1 MKKTLQYK
9 EDILLGNVEDKANLK
24 NPIARGM
31 VRGFDNSLFE
41 LIRRAQPRSMHEVG
55 CGEGRLTYK
64 IAEQFQIP
72 MRATDLSLDIVEQK
86 GDGDCA
92 IDFVEKSIYDLSKAE
107 DAADVV
113 ICCEVLE
120 HLKDPVQALQAL
132 KGLEARCYIFSVPRE
147 PLWRFLNLCRGKYIS
162 DLGNTPGHLN
172 HWSKN
177 KFLALLQ
184 RYGFQVNVIK
194 TPLPWVM
201 VSCEIV

>member
-1 MKKTLQYK
+1 M
-9 EDILLGNVEDKANLK
+9 
-24 NPIARGM
+24 
-31 VRGFDNSLFE
+31 
-41 LIRRAQPRSMHEVG
+41 
-55 CGEGRLTYK
+55 
-64 IAEQFQIP
+64 
-72 MRATDLSLDIVEQK
+72 
-86 GDGDCA
+86 
-92 IDFVEKSIYDLSKAE
+92 
-107 DAADVV
+107 

-132 KGLEARCYIFSVPRE
+132 KALEARCYIFSVPRE